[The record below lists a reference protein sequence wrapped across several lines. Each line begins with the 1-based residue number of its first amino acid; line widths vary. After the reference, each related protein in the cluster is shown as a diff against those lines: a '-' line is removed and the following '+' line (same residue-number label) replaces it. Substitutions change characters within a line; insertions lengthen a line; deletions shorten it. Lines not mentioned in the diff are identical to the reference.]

1 MRIIGGSYR
10 GKKLFSPQSEG
21 VRPTADRARESVFN
35 ILNSKLDGGWET
47 CRLLEIFAGTG
58 AFSLEAI
65 SRGAAAACLIDIN
78 PDNARRNIALFP
90 KEQGLIKLLKADAL
104 KLPQAAEAYNLLF
117 MDAPYA
123 KGLSEPALRRAAEQ
137 GWLQDGCLCVIE
149 LEKNEAFD
157 LPSDF
162 ERLDERCYGIA
173 RFLFARY
180 GR

>member
-1 MRIIGGSYR
+1 MNA
-10 GKKLFSPQSEG
+10 KKFSDALS
-21 VRPTADRARESVFN
+21 A
-35 ILNSKLDGGWET
+35 LDGRYVE
-47 CRLLEIFAGTG
+47 
-58 AFSLEAI
+58 EAARYRRKHGQ
-65 SRGAAAACLIDIN
+65 SFWVRWGAAAACLIDIN